1 MTWKQ
6 LLADGRV
13 DLHAT
18 SRQEIHDLLS
28 AAARNLRD
36 AGLRGLSPD
45 NAFGLTYEAVFLL
58 AKAVLACAGYRV
70 RGLGAHHTTF
80 VALEL
85 ALGASMSKTAAYF
98 DRCRRKRNELS
109 YDAAGIASEVEATEL
124 REEAYRFQA
133 DVHAW
138 IKTHHPALS

>member
-1 MTWKQ
+1 VTWKQ

-13 DLHAT
+13 DPHAT
-18 SRQEIHDLLS
+18 SRQELQDLLR

-36 AGLRGLSPD
+36 AGVRGLSPD
-45 NAFGLTYEAVFLL
+45 NAFGLAYEAVFLL

-80 VALEL
+80 VALEV
-85 ALGASMSKTAAYF
+85 AMGASMSETAGYF

-109 YDAAGIASEVEATEL
+109 YDAAGVASEAEATEL
-124 REEAYRFQA
+124 REEAGRFQA
-133 DVHAW
+133 YVHAW